1 MKTYKNNDKKNYI
14 DKPGTTRSMIVINR
28 GYGVG
33 EYKFNYCLINN
44 AGEEFGEYLIEN
56 HLICIEYDNSNNNAE
71 FKNIDKSELIK
82 MYEKVIKSLKDER
95 TQEFIKLYFGNNAI
109 NTTEL
114 NYILPI
120 YYDI

>member
-1 MKTYKNNDKKNYI
+1 MDVGGVQFFIKYCGDLVEMADTNNTN
-14 DKPGTTRSMIVINR
+14 
-28 GYGVG
+28 
-33 EYKFNYCLINN
+33 E
-44 AGEEFGEYLIEN
+44 
-56 HLICIEYDNSNNNAE
+56 SNNNE
-71 FKNIDKSELIK
+71 SKNIEKTELIK

>member
-1 MKTYKNNDKKNYI
+1 
-14 DKPGTTRSMIVINR
+14 
-28 GYGVG
+28 
-33 EYKFNYCLINN
+33 
-44 AGEEFGEYLIEN
+44 
-56 HLICIEYDNSNNNAE
+56 
-71 FKNIDKSELIK
+71 